1 MKMRREG
8 RKMNGNAKGTQNGG
22 SQIENA
28 EIGTQGRNTMTQSK
42 QEGRN
47 REETQSRTQR
57 RNQEGA
63 HRLTQTQEERGGKV
77 IFSPDGLR
85 FCLLHVAIYF
95 IQRKRS
101 VNRCGAHAC
110 VHGVRGNCAGSG
122 KVRVA
127 LLLHGEG

>member
-1 MKMRREG
+1 
-8 RKMNGNAKGTQNGG
+8 MNGNAKGTQNGG

-42 QEGRN
+42 QEGCN
-47 REETQSRTQR
+47 QEETQLRTQR
-57 RNQEGA
+57 HNREGA
-63 HRLTQTQEERGGKV
+63 HGLMQTQEERGGKV
-77 IFSPDGLR
+77 IFSPSGLH
-85 FCLLHVAIYF
+85 FYLLHVAMYF

-101 VNRCGAHAC
+101 VNRCGARAC
-110 VHGVRGNCAGSG
+110 AHGVRGNCAGSG